1 MAVVTVGV
9 KAEMSCQLL
18 QEEINQFSATAPAA
32 LTIFK
37 QEFERCNI
45 TFING
50 VPISDYF
57 KTESDVWLYLFE
69 FLNKETNVVLLDYMI
84 ENERWDCLSQTL
96 DMVMKNEKVCP
107 VVIVEPSL
115 L

>member
-1 MAVVTVGV
+1 
-9 KAEMSCQLL
+9 MSCQLL

-57 KTESDVWLYLFE
+57 KTESDVLLAYIYLS

-84 ENERWDCLSQTL
+84 ENERWDLLLQTL
-96 DMVMKNEKVCP
+96 DMARKMKKSVSCHC
-107 VVIVEPSL
+107 
-115 L
+115 